1 MANLDSRSK
10 RASSVALFG
19 LISAPVLP
27 DGTLDQGDR
36 QHVAFSYSG
45 ILAEGGTPAVSGPFD
60 MPTMPTIPT
69 MSTIRRAL

>member
-1 MANLDSRSK
+1 MANLDTRSK

-19 LISAPVLP
+19 FVMAPPLP

-45 ILAEGGTPAVSGPFD
+45 ILAEGGTPVASGPLD
-60 MPTMPTIPT
+60 MPTMPTLST
-69 MSTIRRAL
+69 MPTIRRAL